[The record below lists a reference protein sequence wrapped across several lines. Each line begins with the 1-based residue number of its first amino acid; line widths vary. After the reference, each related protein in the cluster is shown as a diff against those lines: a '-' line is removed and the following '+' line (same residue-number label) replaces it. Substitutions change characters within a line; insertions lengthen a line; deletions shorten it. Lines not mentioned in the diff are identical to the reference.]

1 MADEIYD
8 EVIAVRVLM
17 FQGLVAGTVPLTAVK
32 KVHKILRSKMGERLP
47 VDFTPMKKLYTMAQ
61 NPPSLKQLATTK
73 IRRQMT
79 ECGGGSFC
87 KEDFQDLEI
96 PECLKEWV
104 QLAGLVEG
112 SKELPTRRRATT
124 MTRRTTTPKRMMTTR
139 RTTTKER

>member
-1 MADEIYD
+1 MSRNFVNSRAGKLKTPILFLSDGYKAQMAHVKTLNKAKNKSLDEGPESPHHTRITG
-8 EVIAVRVLM
+8 R
-17 FQGLVAGTVPLTAVK
+17 G
-32 KVHKILRSKMGERLP
+32 
-47 VDFTPMKKLYTMAQ
+47 
-61 NPPSLKQLATTK
+61 
-73 IRRQMT
+73 RRQMT

-139 RTTTKER
+139 RTTTEER